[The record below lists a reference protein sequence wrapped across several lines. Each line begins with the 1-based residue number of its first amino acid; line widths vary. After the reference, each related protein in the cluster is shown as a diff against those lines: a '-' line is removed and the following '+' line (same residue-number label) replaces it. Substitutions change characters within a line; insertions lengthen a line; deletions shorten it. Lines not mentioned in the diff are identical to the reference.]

1 MNRIECVPLTK
12 DHILEVFEIECLSF
26 KSPWSIEALKDELL
40 NSAAKYIVAIKDKKV
55 LGFGG
60 MWLILDEA
68 HITNIAVHPKYRNLK
83 LASLILES
91 LISVAEQECALSMTL
106 EVRVSN
112 INAQKLYNKYNFI
125 TAGRR
130 KAFYQDNKEDCLI
143 MWRRQL

>member
-1 MNRIECVPLTK
+1 MSKVQCVPLTK
-12 DHILEVFEIECLSF
+12 GHVLEVYEIECLSF
-26 KSPWSIEALKDELL
+26 HSPWSIEALTEELL
-40 NSAAKYIVAIKDKKV
+40 NPTARYVVAVKDSKV

-68 HITNIAVHPKYRNLK
+68 HITNIAVHPEYRNLK
-83 LASLILES
+83 LGSLILES
-91 LISVAEQECALSMTL
+91 LIRIGEEEGTLAMTL

-112 INAQKLYNKYNFI
+112 INAQKLYGKYNFI

-143 MWRRQL
+143 MWRR